1 MIKEKTITPKEIIW
15 FIHNCFFNSGLED
28 VSQLCE
34 DCPISAECLYY
45 WTGDDSELKED

>member
-1 MIKEKTITPKEIIW
+1 MIKDRMITANDIQW
-15 FIHNCFFNSGLED
+15 FIDNCVVNNEEGFEH
-28 VSQLCE
+28 LCE